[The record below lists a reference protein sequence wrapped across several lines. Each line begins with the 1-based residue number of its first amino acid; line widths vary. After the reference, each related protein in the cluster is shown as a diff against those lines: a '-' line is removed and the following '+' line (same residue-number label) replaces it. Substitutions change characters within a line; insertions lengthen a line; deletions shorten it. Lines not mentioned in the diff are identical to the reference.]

1 MLKIRTIK
9 LPNNNNLWER
19 VRNDDVKAFEA
30 IYNSNAEAMLT
41 YGLNVLKRHELVE
54 DMVQNI
60 FIDLWAKRKTTEIKN
75 LKSYLFRA
83 VKYQIFNHFRNNK
96 LSQVDLTRLNII
108 DLSMNV
114 GHDLEYSELE
124 EIIAECVTKLPNRC
138 QQIFILSRYQ
148 QKSNKE
154 IAMALDISIQAV
166 KNQISKAIGIIR
178 YSLKSEELIY
188 SLLLLQFF

>member
-1 MLKIRTIK
+1 
-9 LPNNNNLWER
+9 
-19 VRNDDVKAFEA
+19 
-30 IYNSNAEAMLT
+30 MLT